1 VDSPVPTARSAR
13 AKAAHLAREIE
24 PRTHLPYARHLTDRI
39 IALDTGALMMSFR
52 LEGASF
58 ETADVRDLNDWH
70 AKLNGAWRNLASD
83 RLAVWHHLIRRRDDF
98 YPAGAFRSAFARD
111 LDAAYRARIGAE
123 QMYVNELYVSLVL
136 HPGRDASD
144 RAQAFVTRWSQRMK
158 GRSADRDRADEAEIE
173 AVKLLEDAGRDL
185 VQYLARYGATPLG
198 LEQRSGLHYSEPL
211 RLLRQILT
219 GRCEPVPLVR
229 GHLGS
234 AVYTARVIFGRETLE
249 IRDACNARYAGV
261 FGIKEYPATTRPGLW
276 DGVLSA
282 RFAFVAAQS
291 FSFLSKAAAR
301 AVMERKQNQMT
312 SARDRATS
320 QIAGLDDALD
330 DLMSNRFVMGDHQA
344 SLLVYGDTPRELG
357 DNLSKARAL
366 LADSGL
372 VVAREDLALEA
383 AFWAQFPGNF
393 KLRSRPAAINSRN
406 FAALAPFHTHPAGK
420 AEANH
425 WGPAVALLRTSAG
438 SPFYFNFHVGDLGH
452 TFICGPSGSG
462 KTVVQNFML
471 AQLEKLG
478 AQQVFIDKD
487 RGAEIFVRACG
498 GTYLALKTG
507 EPTGFAPFKALAYTP
522 ANRAF
527 LTSLVRQ
534 VATPP
539 DRPLSVQEDR
549 AIEDAVMALAPLP
562 AEQRSISALRTLL
575 GQRDAGGVGARLERW
590 ARGGPLG
597 WVLDNEVDALSL
609 DARFLGFDMTHF
621 LDHAEV
627 RTPIMM
633 YLFHRLS
640 ALVDG
645 RRLVVDI
652 DEFWK
657 ALGDEAFRGLA
668 QDGLKTYRKQNAF
681 MVFGTQSPADVLRS
695 DISHTILEQC
705 ATKIFLPNP
714 HAQMRDYVDGFGLTE
729 REYRLVREDIAP
741 ESRQFLVKQGLN
753 SVVVELNLDGLSDA
767 LAILSGRTETVELL
781 DRLRLDH
788 GDAYADWAAPFHQ
801 QRRGLS

>member
-1 VDSPVPTARSAR
+1 MASLDVARPTR
-13 AKAAHLAREIE
+13 AKPVHLARELE
-24 PRTHLPYARHLTDRI
+24 VRERLPYAHHLTDRI
-39 IALDTGALMMSFR
+39 VRLDNGALLMSFR
-52 LEGASF
+52 LDGASF
-58 ETADVRDLNDWH
+58 ETADIRDLNDWH
-70 AKLNGAWRNLASD
+70 GKLNGAWRNLASD
-83 RLAVWHHLIRRRDDF
+83 RLAVWHHLVRYREDA
-98 YPAGAFRSAFARD
+98 YPDGRFRSAFAQD
-111 LDAAYRARIGAE
+111 LDAAYRARISRE
-123 QMYVNELYVSLVL
+123 QMYVNALYVSLVL
-136 HPGRDASD
+136 HPGRDVTD
-144 RAQAFVTRWSQRMK
+144 RAQAVANRLSRRFGGQSQQVAETE
-158 GRSADRDRADEAEIE
+158 ADAI
-173 AVKLLEDAGRDL
+173 KTIEDAGRDL
-185 VQYLARYGATPLG
+185 AQYLARYGATALG
-198 LEQRSGLHYSEPL
+198 LVDRDGLWFSEPMALL
-211 RLLRQILT
+211 RLVLT
-219 GRCEPVPLVR
+219 GRPEPVPLVR

-234 AVYTARVIFGRETLE
+234 ALYTSRIIFGREALE
-249 IRDACNARYAGV
+249 IRDAAEARFAGL
-261 FGIKEYPATTRPGLW
+261 FGVKEYPATTRPGLW
-276 DGVLSA
+276 DTLLSA
-282 RFAFVAAQS
+282 RFSFVCSQS
-291 FSFLSKAAAR
+291 FTFLSKAAAR

-344 SLLVYGDTPRELG
+344 SLMVFGDTPRQLA
-357 DNLSKARAL
+357 DHMSKARAL

-372 VVAREDLALEA
+372 VVAREDLAIEA

-393 KLRSRPAAINSRN
+393 KLRARPAAINSRN

-420 AEANH
+420 ADGNH
-425 WGPAVALLRTSAG
+425 WGQAVALLRTSAG
-438 SPFYFNFHVGDLGH
+438 SPFFFNFHVGDIGH
-452 TFICGPSGSG
+452 TFICGPTGSG

-507 EPTGFAPFKALAYTP
+507 VPTGFAPFKALDYGAP
-522 ANRAF
+522 ADRAF
-527 LTSLVRQ
+527 LSALVRQ
-534 VATPP
+534 LATPAS
-539 DRPLSVQEDR
+539 RALTAQEER
-549 AIEDAVMALAPLP
+549 AIEDAVIALGPLAP
-562 AEQRSISALRTLL
+562 EQRSLSALRALL

-590 ARGGPLG
+590 CRAGPLG
-597 WVLDNEVDALSL
+597 WVLDNETDALAL

-633 YLFHRLS
+633 YLFHRL
-640 ALVDG
+640 AGLVDG

-705 ATKIFLPNP
+705 ATKVFLPNP
-714 HAQMRDYVDGFGLTE
+714 HAQARDYVDGFGLTE
-729 REYRLVREDIAP
+729 REFRLVREDLMP
-741 ESRQFLVKQGLN
+741 ERRQFLVKQGLN
-753 SVVVELNLDGLSDA
+753 SVVVELNLDGLGDH

-781 DRLRLDH
+781 DRLRARH
-788 GDAYADWAAPFHQ
+788 GDAYADWAAPFQQ

>member
-1 VDSPVPTARSAR
+1 MASVQTAARSQ
-13 AKAAHLAREIE
+13 AKPIELGRELD
-24 PRTHLPYARHLTDRI
+24 PRPRLPYARHVSERI
-39 IALDTGALMMSFR
+39 VALDTGALMLSFR
-52 LEGASF
+52 LDGASF

-70 AKLNGAWRNLASD
+70 SKLNGAWRNLASD
-83 RLAVWHHLIRRRDDF
+83 RLAVWHHLVRRRNDR
-98 YPAGAFRSAFARD
+98 YPADAFRSGFARD
-111 LDAAYRARIGAE
+111 LDAAYRGRMAAQ
-123 QMYVNELYVSLVL
+123 QMFVNDLFVSLVL
-136 HPGRDASD
+136 HPGCDAVD
-144 RAQAFVTRWSQRMK
+144 RAQALATRLSQRFSR
-158 GRSADRDRADEAEIE
+158 GRGAGASAIEAEAE
-173 AVKLLEDAGRDL
+173 AIKLIEDAGRDL
-185 VQYLARYGATPLG
+185 AQYLARYGARPLALEERDG
-198 LEQRSGLHYSEPL
+198 LYFSEVMAML
-211 RLLRQILT
+211 RLVLT
-219 GRCEPVPLVR
+219 GEEEPVPLVR

-234 AVYTARVIFGRETLE
+234 AIYTARVIFGREALE
-249 IRDACNARYAGV
+249 IRDVAQARYAGL
-261 FGIKEYPATTRPGLW
+261 FGIKEYPAATRPGLW
-276 DGVLSA
+276 DSLLSA
-282 RFAFVAAQS
+282 RFSFVAAQS
-291 FSFLSKAAAR
+291 FTFLSKASAR

-312 SARDRATS
+312 SARDRAAS
-320 QIAGLDDALD
+320 QITGLDDALD

-344 SLLVYGDTPRELG
+344 SLMVHGDSPRQLA
-357 DNLSKARAL
+357 DHMSKARAL

-393 KLRSRPAAINSRN
+393 KLRTRPAAINSRN
-406 FAALAPFHTHPAGK
+406 FAALAPFHTHPAGR
-420 AEANH
+420 AGGNH
-425 WGPAVALLRTSAG
+425 WGPAVALLKTSAG
-438 SPFYFNFHVGDLGH
+438 SPFYFNFHVGDIGH
-452 TFICGPSGSG
+452 TFICGPTGSG

-498 GTYLALKTG
+498 GTYLALRTG
-507 EPTGFAPFKALAYTP
+507 VPTGFAPFKALDYTP
-522 ANRAF
+522 ANLTF
-527 LTSLVRQ
+527 LAALVRQ
-534 VATPP
+534 IASPP
-539 DRPLSVQEDR
+539 DRPLTAQEDR
-549 AIEDAVMALAPLP
+549 AVEDAVAALAPL
-562 AEQRSISALRTLL
+562 ASAQRSLAALRVLL

-590 ARGGPLG
+590 CRGGPLG
-597 WVLDNEVDALSL
+597 WVLDNEADALSL

-633 YLFHRLS
+633 YLFHRLA

-705 ATKIFLPNP
+705 ATKVFLPNP
-714 HAQMRDYVDGFGLTE
+714 HAQARDYVDGFGLTD
-729 REYRLVREDIAP
+729 REFHLVREDLAT
-741 ESRQFLVKQGLN
+741 ERRQFLIKQGLN
-753 SVVVELNLDGLSDA
+753 SVVVELNLDGLSDQ
-767 LAILSGRTETVELL
+767 LAILSGRTATVELL
-781 DRLRLDH
+781 DQLRARH
-788 GDAYADWAAPFHQ
+788 GDDYADWGAPFQQ

>member
-1 VDSPVPTARSAR
+1 VASVEAFTVPRT
-13 AKAAHLAREIE
+13 KPHHLARELE
-24 PRTHLPYARHLTDRI
+24 PRERLPYARHLSERI
-39 IALDTGALMMSFR
+39 VRLDNGALMMSFR
-52 LEGASF
+52 LDGASF

-70 AKLNGAWRNLASD
+70 GKLNGAWRNLASD
-83 RLAVWHHLIRRRDDF
+83 RLAVWHHLIRRREAA
-98 YPAGAFRSAFARD
+98 YPEGRFRSTFARE
-111 LDAAYRARIGAE
+111 LDAAYRARIGRE
-123 QMYVNELYVSLVL
+123 QMYVNELYVTLVL
-136 HPGRDASD
+136 HPGRDATD
-144 RAQAFVTRWSQRMK
+144 RAQALATRLGQRF
-158 GRSADRDRADEAEIE
+158 GRGARALAAEAEAD
-173 AVKLLEDAGRDL
+173 AVKVIEDAGRDL
-185 VQYLARYGATPLG
+185 QQYLARYGAQPLG
-198 LEQRSGLHYSEPL
+198 LVEKEGLWFSEPMGLL
-211 RLLRQILT
+211 RLVMT
-219 GRCEPVPLVR
+219 GRPEPVPLVR

-234 AVYTARVIFGRETLE
+234 ALYTARVIFGREALE
-249 IRDACNARYAGV
+249 IRDAVEARYAGIYGV
-261 FGIKEYPATTRPGLW
+261 KEYPAVTRPGLW
-276 DGVLSA
+276 DGLLSA
-282 RFAFVAAQS
+282 RFAFVCSQS
-291 FSFLSKAAAR
+291 FAFLSKSSAR

-330 DLMSNRFVMGDHQA
+330 DLMSNRFAMGDHQA
-344 SLLVYGDTPRELG
+344 SLMVFGDSPRQLA
-357 DNLSKARAL
+357 DHMSKARAM

-393 KLRSRPAAINSRN
+393 KLRARPAAINSRN

-420 AEANH
+420 AHGNH
-425 WGPAVALLRTSAG
+425 WGQAVALLRTSAG
-438 SPFYFNFHVGDLGH
+438 SPFFFNFHVGDIGH
-452 TFICGPSGSG
+452 TFICGPTGSG

-471 AQLEKLG
+471 AELEKLG
-478 AQQVFIDKD
+478 PQQVFIDKD

-507 EPTGFAPFKALAYTP
+507 VPTGFAPFKALDYAAP

-527 LTSLVRQ
+527 LSALVRQ
-534 VATPP
+534 LSTPAG
-539 DRPLSVQEDR
+539 RALTAQEER
-549 AIEDAVMALAPLP
+549 AIEDAVVALAPLAP
-562 AEQRSISALRTLL
+562 AQRSISALRALL
-575 GQRDAGGVGARLERW
+575 GQRDAGGIGARLERW
-590 ARGGPLG
+590 CRGGPLG
-597 WVLDNEVDALSL
+597 WVLDNETDALSL

-633 YLFHRLS
+633 YLFHRLA

-657 ALGDEAFRGLA
+657 ALGDDAFRSLA

-695 DISHTILEQC
+695 EISHTILEQC
-705 ATKIFLPNP
+705 ATKVFLPNP
-714 HAQMRDYVDGFGLTE
+714 HAQARDYVDGFGLTE
-729 REYRLVREDIAP
+729 REFHLVREDLAA
-741 ESRQFLVKQGLN
+741 ERRQFLVKQGLN
-753 SVVVELNLDGLSDA
+753 SVVVELHLDGLGDQ

-781 DRLRLDH
+781 DRLRAQH
-788 GDAYADWAAPFHQ
+788 GDAYADWALPFQQ